1 MLENWR
7 YNRALESNY
16 KQIASDSRQIYL
28 DEEYRTQVALNQLGV
43 KDNKSLSDIPHVGT
57 LLMTP
62 ELIPNL
68 RVPYAVEVLGMPRSG
83 KSTMI
88 DRYLRELWSRNE
100 RHKVALVD
108 EGARSV
114 KQEYGD
120 LRYSDPLQYSMLGG
134 TATFMGYIDALR
146 NINTGMQI
154 AISDR
159 GQIDRRVFRRTL
171 FNQGN
176 VNPRIMEDEDQFM
189 YGLENTP
196 IQIGGIIMFMIRPDE
211 SMKRSEKPGP
221 VTNMDFLPRLYEQ
234 YWRLHQELLQDDIPY
249 RIYTC
254 IDAEKDEEEVYERF
268 KYAMDSLLN
277 IHSIYLTALAK
288 AFPEEFDRVQ
298 SEHDKKLQQPSYAQ
312 RVLGER
318 LGGKKVL
325 IVGGDEMKSKE
336 KVLEKPYIEAINV
349 GKQS

>member
-7 YNRALESNY
+7 YNRALESNC
-16 KQIASDSRQIYL
+16 RQVGFNSCQVFL
-28 DEEYRTQVALNQLGV
+28 DEEYHTQVALNQLGV
-43 KDNKSLSDIPHVGT
+43 KDYKSPSEIPHVGT

-100 RHKVALVD
+100 RNKVALVD

-120 LRYSDPLQYSMLGG
+120 LRYSDPFQYSVLGG

-146 NINTGMQI
+146 NVNTGMQI
-154 AISDR
+154 ATSDR
-159 GQIDRRVFRRTL
+159 GQIDRRVFRRAL

-176 VNPRIMEDEDQFM
+176 VNPKIMEDEDQFM

-211 SMKRSEKPGP
+211 SMRRSEKPGP
-221 VTNMDFLPRLYEQ
+221 VANMDFLPRLYEQ
-234 YWRLHQELLQDDIPY
+234 YWRLHQELLQGDIPY

-254 IDAEKDEEEVYERF
+254 IDAEKDGGEVYEHF
-268 KYAMDSLLN
+268 KYAMDTALN
-277 IHSIYLTALAK
+277 IQSIYLTALAR
-288 AFPEEFDRVQ
+288 AFPEEFDRAK
-298 SEHDKKLQQPSYAQ
+298 SEHDKKPQQPSYA
-312 RVLGER
+312 RKVLGER

-325 IVGGDEMKSKE
+325 IVGGDEMKFEEEILGK
-336 KVLEKPYIEAINV
+336 LYIEAIKVSN
-349 GKQS
+349 GH